1 MVLSRGIHPGWGF
14 EDGSG
19 CRKGGDG
26 RCSPPE
32 REEVGQGRA
41 TGAVKVGRRQGGQD
55 CMMGIYETTCSFGQS
70 WEVERTR
77 RRGSRVPR
85 IPGCLA

>member
-19 CRKGGDG
+19 YRKGGHG
-26 RCSPPE
+26 RCSLPE
-32 REEVGQGRA
+32 RKEVGQGGA
-41 TGAVKVGRRQGGQD
+41 IGAVKVGRKQDGQD
-55 CMMGIYETTCSFGQS
+55 CMMGVYETMCSFGQRR
-70 WEVERTR
+70 EVETTR
-77 RRGSRVPR
+77 RRGSRVPG